1 MSAIKNWST
10 EVSEERTVGEIIGLL
25 SSKGARTVHIE
36 YDEKQ
41 RPMGVEFII
50 GVLDV
55 PIPFRLPC
63 DFEGVFKYMAKTY
76 KDDNAR
82 RRFERNPESMQQSR
96 RAAWRIIKNWVEA
109 QMAII
114 DAGQAS
120 MAQVF
125 LPYIKFQAEGGITMY
140 DKFLKQIS
148 SQKTLSSGEKGII

>member
-10 EVSEERTVGEIIGLL
+10 EIGEERTVGEIIGLL
-25 SSKGARTVHIE
+25 SSKGARSVHIE
-36 YDEKQ
+36 YDDKQ
-41 RPMGVEFII
+41 RPAGIEFII
-50 GVLDV
+50 NVLDV

-63 DFEGVFKYMAKTY
+63 DFDGVFKYMVKTY

-82 RRFERNPESMQQSR
+82 RRFERNPESLKQSR

-125 LPYIKFQAEGGITMY
+125 LPYIRFQAEGGITMY
-140 DKFLKQIS
+140 DKFLKQLS
-148 SQKTLSSGEKGII
+148 SQKSLTGGAQ